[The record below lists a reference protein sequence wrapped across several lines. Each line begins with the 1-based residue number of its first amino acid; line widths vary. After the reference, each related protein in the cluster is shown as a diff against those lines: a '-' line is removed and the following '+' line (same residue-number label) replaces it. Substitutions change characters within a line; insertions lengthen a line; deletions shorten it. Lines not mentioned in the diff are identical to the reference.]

1 MDCSPPDS
9 SVQEILKARVLEWV
23 AGTYETS
30 KVWVGRSKRLDL
42 PGKDRHITDKGM
54 DTVEQEP

>member
-9 SVQEILKARVLEWV
+9 SVEEILKARVLEWV
-23 AGTYETS
+23 AGTYQTS

-42 PGKDRHITDKGM
+42 PGKDRHITDKGL
-54 DTVEQEP
+54 E